1 MAPMRTILCTLI
13 AVAML
18 TAFAAANTALRS
30 EAESDPKPRS
40 PLPTTQPAEK
50 ADANQSTARREDA
63 RALRGT
69 WVGQLKRDGKSIR
82 VVLFVRSTGKV
93 TGLMGR
99 YDAPATTTLAAD
111 RTSGGRSLQLTLD
124 KRTRFVSPAM
134 TLAKLMDVQS
144 GREAVELS
152 PAGEPSEISGGATF
166 PLTRRCVGQDA
177 LALIPDSFD
186 ISQLTVKGTAETP
199 LRWLAVCRELGASDD
214 ALENG
219 LTVALRARAKIAEL
233 NRKLGP
239 NRRSM
244 SVYMQ
249 YLRMLESIRKTY
261 LAKLGETLDDQAADA
276 LRQTIS
282 SVETFEDDAAILIAA
297 MKASDDEPDRRERA
311 ARAYRDFVRKRT
323 AAIRE
328 ALKSCARKPE
338 KPDDAKGKSADDD
351 ASGAKDTG
359 AATE

>member
-1 MAPMRTILCTLI
+1 MAPMRTIPYTLI

-63 RALRGT
+63 RALHGT
-69 WVGQLKRDGKSIR
+69 WVGQLKRDDKSIR

-99 YDAPATTTLAAD
+99 YDAPASAVLSAD
-111 RTSGGRSLQLTLD
+111 CGDGGRSLQLTLD
-124 KRTRFVSPAM
+124 KQTRFVSPAM
-134 TLAKLMDVQS
+134 TLSKLMDVQS
-144 GREAVELS
+144 GREPVELA
-152 PAGEPSEISGGATF
+152 PVGEASEATGRATF
-166 PLTRRCVGQDA
+166 HLTRRCEGQDA

-186 ISQLTVKGTAETP
+186 ISQLTVKGTADTP

-214 ALENG
+214 ALGKG
-219 LTVALRARAKIAEL
+219 LSAALNARAKIAEL

-244 SVYMQ
+244 SVYMK

-282 SVETFEDDAAILIAA
+282 AVGTFEDDAAILIAA
-297 MKASDDEPDRRERA
+297 MKASDDEPARRRKA
-311 ARAYRDFVRKRT
+311 AHAYRAFVRKRT

-328 ALKSCARKPE
+328 ALKSCAE
-338 KPDDAKGKSADDD
+338 KPDDAKGKSAGDD

-359 AATE
+359 DATE